1 MIGAVDRSSPLPL
14 WAQISDDLRARLLA
28 GDFEEHFP
36 TDDELTRSYGV
47 SRHTAREAVRKL
59 SEEGL
64 LRRQRGRGTRLA
76 RSVLEQPLHSMYS
89 LASSISAQGLEE
101 RSEVIRAEIAT
112 CPPEGAR
119 LLRLT
124 DANSAVYVERLR
136 FAGDEPIA
144 WDRSWLVVDVA
155 EGLLDVDLTSGS
167 IYDFLWERC
176 STRVTGGWERVSPV
190 LARPGERRRLR
201 LPEGVALFSMERLA
215 MAGDAP
221 VEWRRTLIRGDRYCL
236 VASWPAGSSASG

>member
-1 MIGAVDRSSPLPL
+1 MVTVDRSSPLPL
-14 WAQISDDLRARLLA
+14 WAQIADDLRARLRA

-76 RSVLEQPLHSMYS
+76 RPVLEQPLHSMYS

-101 RSEVIRAEIAT
+101 RSEVISAEVAT
-112 CPPEGAR
+112 CPSEGAT
-119 LLRLT
+119 LLHLS
-124 DANSAVYVERLR
+124 DANRAIYVERLR

-144 WDRSWLVVDVA
+144 WDRSWLPVEIA
-155 EGLLDVDLTSGS
+155 GGLLDVDLTSGS
-167 IYDFLWERC
+167 IYDFLLERC

-190 LARPGERRRLR
+190 LARPRERQLLR
-201 LPEGVALFSMERLA
+201 LPEGVALFSIERLA
-215 MAGDAP
+215 VAGDTP

-236 VASWPAGSSASG
+236 LASWPAGTSASA